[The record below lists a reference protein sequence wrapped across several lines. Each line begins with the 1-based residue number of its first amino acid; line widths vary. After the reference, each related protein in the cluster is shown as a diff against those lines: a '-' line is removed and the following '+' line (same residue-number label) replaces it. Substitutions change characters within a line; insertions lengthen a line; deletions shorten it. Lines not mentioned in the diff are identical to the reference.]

1 MGELHDPVEKQ
12 RRVASIKADIEEAL
26 DGFIPPPGAP
36 RICTYPLDES
46 ITEFELDVFHHVP
59 TMLPEERGT
68 FLLVE
73 HVLQRILGTE
83 SPNEADAFFVPLYF
97 PVHET
102 EEINIEAAMSGLEY
116 INSGKKHIL
125 CSPWDTY
132 PRPIMR
138 RANRY
143 CVIAGQRYGHLE
155 WLENQRWLDDRFML
169 FTTEST
175 VDLHPNDIGILP
187 SILAGPEGPP
197 ASERPLLYS
206 FCGVLCYDT
215 MAPNHVRGE
224 ANLPHWQSMRA
235 SQTPD
240 VFVGTLNDA
249 RARFGNATTFRDLP
263 AMSRFTLCPAGWARW
278 SFRLM
283 EAVSAGS
290 IPVLLSDYYVRP
302 FSPWVAWD
310 RFSLRLPERALSQI
324 DPILRSLPQRKMEGL
339 SRTCGAG
346 AARLDYRSMAQWII
360 AALMKRLVMHP
371 SHPYSPAEKH

>member
-12 RRVASIKADIEEAL
+12 RRVARIKADIEEAL

-46 ITEFELDVFHHVP
+46 IIEFELEVFHHVP

-73 HVLQRILGTE
+73 HVLKEILGTE
-83 SPNEADAFFVPLYF
+83 SPDEADAFFVPLYF

-102 EEINIEAAMSGLEY
+102 EEINIEAAMSELEY
-116 INSGKKHIL
+116 IDSGKKHIL

-132 PRPIMR
+132 PRPVMR

-155 WLENQRWLDDRFML
+155 WLEKQHWLDDRFIL
-169 FTTEST
+169 FTKEST

-187 SILAGPEGPP
+187 AILPGPAGPP

-215 MAPNHVRGE
+215 MVPNHVRGVG
-224 ANLPHWQSMRA
+224 NLPHWLSMRE
-235 SQTPD
+235 SQAPD
-240 VFVGTLNDA
+240 VFVGSLHDA
-249 RARFGNATTFRDLP
+249 QKRFGSNTTFRDLP

-283 EAVSAGS
+283 EAVAAGS

-302 FSPWVAWD
+302 FTPWVDWD

-324 DPILRSLPQRKMEGL
+324 DPILRSLPARKIDGL
-339 SRTCGAG
+339 SQTCRPEAAG
-346 AARLDYRSMAQWII
+346 LDYRSMAQWII
-360 AALMKRLVMHP
+360 AALTKRVATNP
-371 SHPYSPAEKH
+371 SSPNPPTDTH